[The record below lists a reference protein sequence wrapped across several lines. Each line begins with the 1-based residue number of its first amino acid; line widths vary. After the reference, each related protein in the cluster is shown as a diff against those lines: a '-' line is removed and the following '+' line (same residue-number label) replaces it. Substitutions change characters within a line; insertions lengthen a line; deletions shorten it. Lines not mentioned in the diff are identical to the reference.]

1 MALVNLTNGNYS
13 MFKWMKLSNQ
23 KAMGDWINVLK
34 KIQLY
39 VFYKR
44 LSSAL
49 TTHMGS
55 KWRNRKKYSM

>member
-13 MFKWMKLSNQ
+13 KFKWMKLSNQ
-23 KAMGDWINVLK
+23 KALGDWKK

-39 VFYKR
+39 VSYKR
-44 LSSAL
+44 LTSAL

-55 KWRNRKKYSM
+55 KRRNRKKYSM